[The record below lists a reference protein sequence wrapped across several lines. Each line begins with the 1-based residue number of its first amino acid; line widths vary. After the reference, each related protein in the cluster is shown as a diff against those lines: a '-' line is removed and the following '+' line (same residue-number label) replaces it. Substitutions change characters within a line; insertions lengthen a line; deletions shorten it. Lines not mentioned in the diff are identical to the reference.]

1 MDILKA
7 LDIIEKLELK
17 LSELYSHL
25 SKLFSDNKEVS
36 GIFFKLSI
44 EEKGHADLIKF
55 QRRLILKSK
64 DLKKDIEL
72 DMVEINN
79 IMQKADSILKSQY
92 QITIKDALKSAIE
105 LENDSGE
112 YHYRNFIKYGNSDL
126 SLLLENLSKYDN
138 EHIEQLKEL
147 LNKFTS

>member
-1 MDILKA
+1 M
-7 LDIIEKLELK
+7 
-17 LSELYSHL
+17 
-25 SKLFSDNKEVS
+25 
-36 GIFFKLSI
+36 
-44 EEKGHADLIKF
+44 
-55 QRRLILKSK
+55 ILKSK

-92 QITIKDALKSAIE
+92 QITFKDALKSAIE

-126 SLLLENLSKYDN
+126 SLLLKS
-138 EHIEQLKEL
+138 Q
-147 LNKFTS
+147 